1 MQNKNQSK
9 FFRPCLLFLLLL
21 TLCYTLYYYYG
32 DAIPTTHVPLEPGNV
47 RVPSKRSFV
56 WQNRSEQTDAI
67 LNYWAEKPLG
77 DWQKNG
83 KVGDPRALMGRFALN
98 RDLDAANAYL
108 AKATPWGNAGS
119 SWALH
124 PKGDYDCT
132 LAVLIPILFLFG
144 DNPAVLYPD
153 TRNHLLN
160 VLLTLEGG
168 EPKTFVPRTLG
179 LVRDTEN
186 HLLMAEG
193 SRYLKNRWLMLHGSR
208 DTKHN
213 NAVNGLETWIL
224 NMLEELRMAGLYEF
238 NSIPYEGYSLTALL
252 NLEAFGSERVKR
264 AARNLLDKLNWNYAL
279 GSLSFRRFPPF
290 RRQYSHANDT
300 SLNGDRH
307 TPLIKL
313 WMSLLFDFSGNLSVH
328 SGRHIALWA
337 CWSPYRL
344 PDETARWIIKKPTN
358 YYVKIGHGPRG
369 SPEIYSGG
377 PGYLLS
383 AGGVN
388 RGRWSLV
395 VVRPITL
402 ILDDGATDLSEVLH
416 LAGPGKNFRLWNNSG
431 VWRDFAVAAGP
442 VFIPKN
448 WSPDMTGKLWSV
460 YHLGKNL
467 CLAVHSRADLGIVY
481 LIRSDNPQAV
491 LTAVEKANGN
501 AEILKNTFQKPEGSR
516 ISYDPLA
523 PRNKWV
529 IRSIDKK
536 PVDRRFDYWPRIE
549 GEGINSKP

>member
-1 MQNKNQSK
+1 MQNRNQSK
-9 FFRPCLLFLLLL
+9 LLWLCLLGLLLL
-21 TLCYTLYYYYG
+21 TIGLTVYYFY
-32 DAIPTTHVPLEPGNV
+32 DSAVTTIHVPLESGNV

-56 WQNRSEQTDAI
+56 WQNRSELTDTI
-67 LNYWAEKPLG
+67 LNHWASQQLG

-83 KVGDPRALMGRFALN
+83 KVGSPRALMARFILN

-108 AKATPWGNAGS
+108 AKATPWGKVGS

-124 PKGDYDCT
+124 PEGDYDFT
-132 LAVLIPILFLFG
+132 LAGLIPILFLFG
-144 DNPAVLYPD
+144 DKPAVLYPD

-168 EPKTFVPRTLG
+168 DPKIFVPRTLG

-186 HLLMAEG
+186 HLLMTEG
-193 SRYLKNRWLMLHGSR
+193 SRYLKNRWLMLHGST

-224 NMLEELRMAGLYEF
+224 NMLEELRQAGLYEF

-252 NLEAFGSERVKR
+252 NLEAFGSEKVKR
-264 AARNLLDKLNWNYAL
+264 AARNLLDQLNWNYAL

-313 WMSLLFDFSGNLSVH
+313 WISLLSGFTNNLSVR

-344 PDETARWIIKKPTN
+344 PDKTARWILEKPTN
-358 YYVKIGHGPRG
+358 YFVKIGHGPAS
-369 SPEIYSGG
+369 SPEIFSGG

-388 RGRWSLV
+388 RGKRSLV
-395 VVRPITL
+395 VARPITL
-402 ILDDGATDLSEVLH
+402 ILDDGATDLSELLH
-416 LAGPGKNFRLWNNSG
+416 MAGPGKKIRKWNNTG
-431 VWRDFAVAAGP
+431 VWKDFAVAAGP
-442 VFIPKN
+442 VSIPNN
-448 WSPDMTGKLWSV
+448 WIPDMTGKLWSV
-460 YHLGKNL
+460 YHPGKDL
-467 CLAVHSRADLGIVY
+467 CLAIHSRADLGIVF
-481 LIRSDNPQAV
+481 LSRSDNPQAV
-491 LTAVEKANGN
+491 LTAVEEVNGDS
-501 AEILKNTFQKPEGSR
+501 EILKNSFQNPEGSR
-516 ISYDPLA
+516 ISYDSVA
-523 PRNKWV
+523 PHNKWV
-529 IRSIDKK
+529 IRSIDEK
-536 PVDRRFDYWPRIE
+536 PVNRRFDYWPRLE
-549 GEGINSKP
+549 GDMINSQP